1 MKKAG
6 RITLLVAGILYVI
19 IGLVFIVIEGRNF
32 FSFDWRLY
40 AHSFAEAFQSLARLL
55 AALLYLAS
63 GILAILV
70 FSPKKE
76 HPVLM
81 VYVDVFAVATF
92 LIGMA
97 VSTFLKEMSGPTPLY
112 LTLPI
117 SLMSDLFAVGVALIY
132 IGDTRSK
139 KSDSAPKENKNRL

>member
-19 IGLVFIVIEGRNF
+19 ISLVFIVIEGRNF
-32 FSFDWRLY
+32 FSFDWQLY
-40 AHSFAEAFQSLARLL
+40 SHPFAGAFQSLARLL

-63 GILAILV
+63 GLLAILA

-76 HPVLM
+76 HPILM
-81 VYVDVFAVATF
+81 IYVDVFAVATF

-117 SLMSDLFAVGVALIY
+117 SLTSDLFAVGTALIY
-132 IGDTRSK
+132 ISDTRYK
-139 KSDSAPKENKNRL
+139 KNDSAPKENEK